1 MRKILSKVIAFRTKV
16 VRRFLILLRSKCSGT
31 KVEIGA
37 RVTFNQKTI
46 INGKGT
52 VKIGDGVS
60 IGYKHGG
67 RFHGGVSEIQARY
80 EDAIIEIGDRVA
92 FNNNVFICSAKMVKI
107 GNDCLVG
114 EGVTIHDFEAHGTL
128 PDKRQSIGTKK
139 EVVIGNNVW
148 IGSKVI
154 INKGARIGD
163 NSVIAAGS
171 VVLGK
176 EYPPNV
182 IIGGNPAR
190 VIKEIAS
197 NNN

>member
-1 MRKILSKVIAFRTKV
+1 MA
-16 VRRFLILLRSKCSGT
+16 
-31 KVEIGA
+31 
-37 RVTFNQKTI
+37 
-46 INGKGT
+46 
-52 VKIGDGVS
+52 
-60 IGYKHGG
+60 
-67 RFHGGVSEIQARY
+67 
-80 EDAIIEIGDRVA
+80 
-92 FNNNVFICSAKMVKI
+92 KI

-114 EGVTIHDFEAHGTL
+114 EEVAIHDFEGNGTL
-128 PDKRQSIGTKK
+128 PDKRLNIGTKK

-190 VIKEIAS
+190 MIKEIAS